1 MREALAG
8 AVTTLIIQYT
18 HREISTSEIEK
29 LGIAVGFDF
38 EIKFIAT

>member
-8 AVTTLIIQYT
+8 DVTTLIIQYI
-18 HREISTSEIEK
+18 HREISTSAIEK